1 MTPSALIV
9 YGGLALHEPAA
20 TTGLVAEMLGAV
32 GFETVQT
39 PELAPLADADY
50 LAGFDLVV
58 LNWSV
63 DAVTDEQVAGLA
75 AAVERGTG
83 FAGWHGGQGVTLDGS
98 QSLLFLTGG
107 RFVAHPGGQV
117 SYTVQIV
124 DRQHPITA
132 GLDDFSLHSEQ
143 YYMLVDPSNHV
154 LATTTF
160 GGEHL
165 PWIAGTV
172 MPVAWVRR
180 WGAGRIAYCSLGHNA
195 AEFEI
200 PQVREMIFRGLL
212 WAARTAQ

>member
-9 YGGLALHEPAA
+9 YGGYAGHEPEK
-20 TTGLVAEMLGAV
+20 TTGLVAGMLGAL
-32 GFETVQT
+32 GFETVQA

-50 LAGFDLVV
+50 LAGFDLIV

-63 DAVTDEQVAGLA
+63 DTVTDEQVAGLA

-83 FAGWHGGQGVTLDGS
+83 FAGWHGGQGVTLEGS
-98 QSLLFLTGG
+98 GSLMFLAGG
-107 RFVAHPGGQV
+107 RFVAHPGGKV
-117 SYTVQIV
+117 RYTVQMA
-124 DRQHPITA
+124 DREHPITA

-143 YYMLVDPSNHV
+143 YYMLVDPSNQV

-172 MPVAWVRR
+172 MPVTWVRR
-180 WGAGRIAYCSLGHNA
+180 WGAGRIAYCALGHDA

-200 PQVREMIFRGLL
+200 PQVREMVLRGLL
-212 WAARTAQ
+212 WAARAAH

>member
-9 YGGLALHEPAA
+9 YGGLASHEPEK
-20 TTGLVAEMLGAV
+20 TTGLVAGMLGAL
-32 GFETVQT
+32 GFETVQVA
-39 PELAPLADADY
+39 ELAPLADADY
-50 LAGFDLVV
+50 LAGFDLIV

-63 DAVTDEQVAGLA
+63 GTVTDEQVAGLA

-83 FAGWHGGQGVTLDGS
+83 FAGWHGGQGVTLEGS
-98 QSLLFLTGG
+98 HSLMFLTGA
-107 RFVAHPGGQV
+107 RFVAHPGGQIR
-117 SYTVQIV
+117 YTVQIT
-124 DRQHPITA
+124 DREHPITA

-165 PWIAGTV
+165 PWIAGTM
-172 MPVAWVRR
+172 MPVTWVRR
-180 WGAGRIAYCSLGHNA
+180 WGAGRIAYCALGHNA

-200 PQVREMIFRGLL
+200 PPLREMILRGLL
-212 WAARTAQ
+212 WAARAAH